1 MVCPA
6 KSAYDLHMAWPESRL
21 FWIPDAGHSVEVRGL
36 DFLLLSVSGPSIR
49 Y

>member
-6 KSAYDLHMAWPESRL
+6 KSAYDLHMAWPESKL
-21 FWIPDAGHSVEVRGL
+21 FWIPDAGHVVEVRVF
-36 DFLLLSVSGPSIR
+36 DFLLLSVSGSSIR